1 MKFEKISRFFREVNA
16 EMRAVTW
23 PTKDDVKEGTI
34 VVIVMSAIMAIFLS
48 LVDLGFSQIFQL
60 VFKL

>member
-1 MKFEKISRFFREVNA
+1 
-16 EMRAVTW
+16 MRAVTW

-34 VVIVMSAIMAIFLS
+34 VVIVMSVIMAIFLS